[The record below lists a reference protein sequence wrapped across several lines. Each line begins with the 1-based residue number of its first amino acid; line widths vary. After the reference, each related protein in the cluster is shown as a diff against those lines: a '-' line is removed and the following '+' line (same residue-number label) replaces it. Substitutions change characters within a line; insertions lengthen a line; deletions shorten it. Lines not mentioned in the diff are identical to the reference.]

1 MGANW
6 QKRKTER
13 AYGMRWRQEGGAGD
27 TQTARPC
34 TAAAMARLGGVGAAD
49 LQEAVLGLAPG
60 KLSMG
65 KWVVGR
71 WFHGPAK
78 PRKPEQLALIWLC
91 AVKLLL
97 EVLRNALRI

>member
-1 MGANW
+1 MGVNW

-13 AYGMRWRQEGGAGD
+13 AYGVRWRQEGGAGD
-27 TQTARPC
+27 TQTARLC

-65 KWVVGR
+65 KRVVGR

-78 PRKPEQLALIWLC
+78 PRKPERLALVWLC

>member
-1 MGANW
+1 MGVNW
-6 QKRKTER
+6 QERKTER

-27 TQTARPC
+27 TQTASSC

-60 KLSMG
+60 KLNMG
-65 KWVVGR
+65 RWVVGR
-71 WFHGPAK
+71 WFHSPAK
-78 PRKPEQLALIWLC
+78 PRKPEQLALIWFC

-97 EVLRNALRI
+97 KVLRNALRI